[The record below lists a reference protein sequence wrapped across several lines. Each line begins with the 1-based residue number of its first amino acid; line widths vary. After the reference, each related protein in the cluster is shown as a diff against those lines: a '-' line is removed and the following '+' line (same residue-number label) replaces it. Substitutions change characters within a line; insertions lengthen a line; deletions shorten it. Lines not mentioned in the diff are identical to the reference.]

1 MYFTNIRNTSTAST
15 ASAASRVGAVI
26 GAQLVAWVVRI
37 REAGVVTVGA
47 LCQRTLAVGR
57 FCCFHVIVTNVFL
70 ATKLT
75 CAVCSFTR
83 FALCSGLDASRFNQ
97 RPFLVGIETIFSGR
111 FTRSH
116 ARLGRVHGGWFS
128 WVHCC
133 AGWQISRFSN
143 SYVFLEWGVGVTP
156 VVDACEAS
164 RGSGV
169 FTTRCPIIILS
180 TTISFA
186 ICINRMPVRITNQTI
201 GKFCWISRFTPF
213 HRIINVTTFGVVS
226 YTLTCQ

>member
-1 MYFTNIRNTSTAST
+1 VYFANIRNISVASATRSGTTSTAST
-15 ASAASRVGAVI
+15 AYAATRVAVI
-26 GAQLVAWVVRI
+26 GAGLVTWVVLI
-37 REAGVVTVGA
+37 REAGVATVGT
-47 LCQRTLAVGR
+47 LFQRTLAVG
-57 FCCFHVIVTNVFL
+57 
-70 ATKLT
+70 
-75 CAVCSFTR
+75 
-83 FALCSGLDASRFNQ
+83 
-97 RPFLVGIETIFSGR
+97 
-111 FTRSH
+111 
-116 ARLGRVHGGWFS
+116 
-128 WVHCC
+128 
-133 AGWQISRFSN
+133 
-143 SYVFLEWGVGVTP
+143 
-156 VVDACEAS
+156 AS